1 MHRPLSSRKNK
12 RRSEIVHEMRL
23 NDAPFNKIDL
33 EEKDIELRLYDEKR
47 RRLNVNDIII
57 FTHSDDAAR
66 QIAVRIISL
75 HRYASF
81 EQLFHDYTPD
91 RCGFEDGTSAEDAA
105 QQMGAYYSP
114 ELIDALGVIGIGV
127 EKIDLLLARGQQLN
141 ERERLLEKLFPDGLK

>member
-1 MHRPLSSRKNK
+1 MHRPHSSRKNK

-33 EEKDIELRLYDEKR
+33 EEKDIELRLYDEKH

-57 FTHSDDAAR
+57 FSHSYAAR

-81 EQLFHDYTPD
+81 EQLFHDFTPD
-91 RCGFEDGTSAEDAA
+91 RCGFENETSAQDAA
-105 QQMGAYYSP
+105 QQMGDYYSP
-114 ELIDALGVIGIGV
+114 EVIDTLGVIGIGV

-141 ERERLLEKLFPDGLK
+141 GRERLLEKLFPDGLK